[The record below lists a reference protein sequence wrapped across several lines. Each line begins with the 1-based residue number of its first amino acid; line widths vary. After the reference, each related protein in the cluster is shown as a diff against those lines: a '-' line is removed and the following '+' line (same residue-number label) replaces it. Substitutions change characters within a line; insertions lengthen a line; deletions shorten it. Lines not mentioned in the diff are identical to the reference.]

1 MKRRGSAGIARR
13 GIAIAGIAA
22 MVAVAP
28 APVTQAQAP
37 PTVTAEVRLA
47 ATTVP
52 PFGLVTSFLGNQV
65 LYCSIIC
72 PLLVETA
79 VTGAVTTLQTPVT
92 FLNALQSGNLFKA
105 IGITAA
111 SVTGPTNAAAQAAI
125 LADGTKVAPRAFNA
139 LQVGIVG
146 LLNVLPAAAD
156 GLPGILRALQTA
168 REDTFTALNAPV
180 VPNPTPTAMPR
191 GVLQVVVVEAT
202 NVVAAII
209 FPAFNHLLSAIF
221 DTPDAFAQELAS
233 TGDPF
238 RAVAAGVDNAVG
250 HLTAAVTVVADS
262 VVTGLENIHT
272 AIEESRAENRT
283 TATFDDPESPSH
295 RSLTATPDSDTDQPD
310 PETTEPVE
318 ETEEAP
324 VDEPTD
330 PPATHDNTESR
341 SETPSDDITSTPPD
355 AAQDVVETKP
365 ERSDDKP
372 ERAGEEPA
380 DAQQPSDRQSESSGA
395 EEDS

>member
-28 APVTQAQAP
+28 APVTQAQVP
-37 PTVTAEVRLA
+37 TTVTADVRLA

-72 PLLVETA
+72 PLLVDTA
-79 VTGAVTTLQTPVT
+79 VTGAVATLRTPVT
-92 FLNALQSGNLFKA
+92 FLTALQSGNLLKA

-111 SVTGPTNAAAQAAI
+111 SVTGPTNVAAQAAI
-125 LADGTKVAPRAFNA
+125 LADGTTVAPRAFNA
-139 LQVGIVG
+139 LQVGVVG
-146 LLNVLPAAAD
+146 LLNVLPATAD

-168 REDTFTALNAPV
+168 REDTFAALNAPV
-180 VPNPTPTAMPR
+180 VANPTPTVMPR

-221 DTPDAFAQELAS
+221 DAPDAFAQELAS

-250 HLTAAVTVVADS
+250 HLAAAGTVIADS
-262 VVTGLENIHT
+262 VVTGLRNIHT
-272 AIEESRAENRT
+272 AIEESRADSRT
-283 TATFDDPESPSH
+283 TATTVDVPEATR
-295 RSLTATPDSDTDQPD
+295 RSVTTTPDTED
-310 PETTEPVE
+310 TTEPVDE
-318 ETEEAP
+318 AEEEAP
-324 VDEPTD
+324 VDEPPD
-330 PPATHDNTESR
+330 PPV
-341 SETPSDDITSTPPD
+341 SDDTSDEDTSAPVD
-355 AAQDVVETKP
+355 AAQDVVEEKP
-365 ERSDDKP
+365 DRSDDKP
-372 ERAGEEPA
+372 DRGAEEPA
-380 DAQQPSDRQSESSGA
+380 AAQQASDPHSESPGA
-395 EEDS
+395 EADS